1 MKRALSISG
10 WMAGATI
17 VGLALFACSRAAEL
31 CDAECDCELC
41 SDRAYDMC
49 KIEMQGNLDEASAY
63 GCEDDYDAVLDCRL
77 DRSNCADHHHWQ
89 LEQNACQSEQTRY
102 SDCKKAASSLDDDVT
117 PPPVYCACT
126 CTCGSVAGQTASC
139 TTATGCCT
147 AACMALCA
155 LGDAGAFSP
164 PADENCGGV

>member
-17 VGLALFACSRAAEL
+17 VGLALFACSRAGEL

-41 SDRAYDMC
+41 SDREYDMC
-49 KIEMQGNLDEASAY
+49 KIDMQGKLDEAKAY
-63 GCEDDYDAVLDCRL
+63 GCEDDYDSYLDCRL

-89 LEQNACQSEQTRY
+89 LEQNACQGEQTRY
-102 SDCKKAASSLDDDVT
+102 HDCVEAASDLDNNVT
-117 PPPVYCACT
+117 PPPPNNCQCT
-126 CTCGSVAGQTASC
+126 CTCGTTEQSTTC
-139 TTATGCCT
+139 TTGNGCCT
-147 AACMALCA
+147 AACTGLCL

-164 PADENCGGV
+164 PAAEVCS